1 MDLCFL
7 KCKLTEWDVIS
18 GRVAPSPWGFMIIK
32 WDKWCKLIKMG
43 MVHGKQKFYFP
54 FALACTALCWVI
66 NVLVNVFFQVTEAVI
81 LKSKNK
87 PTKKTTKRHVD
98 WCSMFDSCLSTS
110 KLVGN
115 PVASSLFSP
124 TGLLRLWTWLLF
136 HLFLLKV
143 IIATIYCVPA
153 ISQNLPITGTL
164 CCFIEHKGVWC
175 LFLTFVLINITVACD
190 ISDHLL
196 VRRVFSLDFRSIK
209 HFKHI
214 TNLLG

>member
-1 MDLCFL
+1 MQADKNGHGPWETKILFSLCTCMQGIVL
-7 KCKLTEWDVIS
+7 GDQCLS
-18 GRVAPSPWGFMIIK
+18 
-32 WDKWCKLIKMG
+32 
-43 MVHGKQKFYFP
+43 QFYF
-54 FALACTALCWVI
+54 FNL
-66 NVLVNVFFQVTEAVI
+66 FFT

-87 PTKKTTKRHVD
+87 PTKKTTKSHVD
-98 WCSMFDSCLSTS
+98 WWSMFDSCLSTF

-143 IIATIYCVPA
+143 IITTIYCVPA
-153 ISQNLPITGTL
+153 ISQNLPVTGTL

-175 LFLTFVLINITVACD
+175 LFLTCVLINITVACD

-196 VRRVFSLDFRSIK
+196 VRKVFSLDFRSMK